1 MFFDTFL
8 LQTFACR
15 TPLKWATPRA
25 SLHTRPNIE
34 RCLDRWNGWTG
45 AVIGLLAGERR
56 FDASALQPPSG
67 ATRHLPPAGG
77 KSALQPHAPYTPR
90 CEEPDIRRRPLS
102 SVTNPREKPHRPG
115 FLTLGTAQRHKSR
128 TKRIIP
134 GICDADYRTN
144 CPTSWCLAGWPTG
157 YPTNRSQTAGK
168 PRPDRDQMT
177 PRSAS
182 GPAQSYS
189 SSRAG
194 LISSS
199 GRCLAGRVFG
209 LNGNFSAR
217 IFSYAAMSSSCWS
230 VRSMSS

>member
-1 MFFDTFL
+1 MERVDRGSN
-8 LQTFACR
+8 R
-15 TPLKWATPRA
+15 TPGRRA
-25 SLHTRPNIE
+25 PI
-34 RCLDRWNGWTG
+34 RCLRSATT
-45 AVIGLLAGERR
+45 LRR
-56 FDASALQPPSG
+56 YAP
-67 ATRHLPPAGG
+67 PPASRREIGI
-77 KSALQPHAPYTPR
+77 ATARPIHATMRRTGYPTTP
-90 CEEPDIRRRPLS
+90 
-102 SVTNPREKPHRPG
+102 
-115 FLTLGTAQRHKSR
+115 TLQRHKSR